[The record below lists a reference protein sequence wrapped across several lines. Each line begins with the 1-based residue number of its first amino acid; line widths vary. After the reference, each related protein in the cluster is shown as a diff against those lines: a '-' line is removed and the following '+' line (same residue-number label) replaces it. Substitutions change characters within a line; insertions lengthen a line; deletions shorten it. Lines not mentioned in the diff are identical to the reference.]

1 MTAYKSQSD
10 HDLQNEVRLLEK
22 RVKDIQG
29 QHLKLNMTR
38 GKPNPDQ
45 LSLSSKLA
53 NCLDSDDFRSEDG
66 TDCRNYGGLEGLME
80 IRRLFADLLKTKP
93 DKVLVLGP
101 SSLTIMYDMLVRCL
115 LNTLPD
121 GERPWI
127 HEKKIKF
134 LCPVP
139 GYDRH
144 FYATESLGIE
154 MIPVM
159 MTEHGPDM
167 DRVEALV
174 SSDPQI
180 KGLWAVPQYSNPQG
194 ITYSDETCHRLS
206 AMKTAAPDF
215 RLFWDHAYVVHHLYP
230 DDPSDIPDIVSL
242 CELNGHPN
250 RVFEFAS
257 TSKITWAGSGVAC
270 LVSSDE
276 NLVFIR
282 HVLAAQMIGPDKMN
296 QLRHARFLKSKE
308 TVEALMR
315 QHADIL
321 RPKFEKVDEI
331 LSRELSDLAICSW
344 QKPKG
349 GYFFSLDLLPGTASE
364 TVSLAKSC
372 GIELTP
378 AGSTWPYRKD
388 PDDSNLR
395 LAPSFPTLPEI
406 TAATEVLTVCI
417 RLAAARKIMAD
428 RQNNL

>member
-1 MTAYKSQSD
+1 
-10 HDLQNEVRLLEK
+10 
-22 RVKDIQG
+22 
-29 QHLKLNMTR
+29 
-38 GKPNPDQ
+38 
-45 LSLSSKLA
+45 
-53 NCLDSDDFRSEDG
+53 
-66 TDCRNYGGLEGLME
+66 
-80 IRRLFADLLKTKP
+80 
-93 DKVLVLGP
+93 
-101 SSLTIMYDMLVRCL
+101 
-115 LNTLPD
+115 
-121 GERPWI
+121 
-127 HEKKIKF
+127 
-134 LCPVP
+134 
-139 GYDRH
+139 
-144 FYATESLGIE
+144 
-154 MIPVM
+154 
-159 MTEHGPDM
+159 
-167 DRVEALV
+167 
-174 SSDPQI
+174 
-180 KGLWAVPQYSNPQG
+180 
-194 ITYSDETCHRLS
+194 
-206 AMKTAAPDF
+206 
-215 RLFWDHAYVVHHLYP
+215 
-230 DDPSDIPDIVSL
+230 
-242 CELNGHPN
+242 
-250 RVFEFAS
+250 
-257 TSKITWAGSGVAC
+257 
-270 LVSSDE
+270 
-276 NLVFIR
+276 
-282 HVLAAQMIGPDKMN
+282 MN